1 MTEPIRIAIAGYG
14 NIGKGTESAIMQN
27 EDMELVA
34 VVTRRNPSSL
44 KLMTENAAVIAMS
57 DIETLKD
64 RVDVMIICCGS
75 ATDLPEMSP
84 KLAGMFNI
92 IDSFDTHQNIPKHF
106 EAVDNS
112 AKAGGHIAL
121 ISAGWDPGYFS
132 LMRLYAL
139 SVLPEGHG
147 YTFWGPG
154 VSQGHSDAIR
164 RIPGVV
170 SATQY
175 TVPVECNVG
184 AVRNGE
190 CPSLTAREKHTRDC
204 YVVVEDGA
212 DKESIEKK
220 IKNMPNYFADYDTN
234 VTFISTEEM
243 LSEHCKLPHGGFVIR
258 TGRTGVNRENKHTIE
273 FRLALE
279 SNPEFTSSFL
289 VACARAVHRLSS
301 RGETGCRTVFD
312 LPPALLSP
320 LSPEQLRSTIL

>member
-1 MTEPIRIAIAGYG
+1 MTKPIRIAIAGYG
-14 NIGKGTESAIMQN
+14 NLGKGTESAIMQN

-34 VVTRRNPSSL
+34 VVTRRKPSSL
-44 KLMTENAAVIAMS
+44 KLMTENAVVISMS

-106 EAVDNS
+106 ESVDNS
-112 AKAGGHIAL
+112 AIAGGHLAL

-170 SATQY
+170 SAVQY
-175 TVPVECNVG
+175 TVPVECNVE

-190 CPSLTAREKHTRDC
+190 CPSLTARQKHTREC
-204 YVVVEDGA
+204 YVVAKEGA
-212 DKESIEKK
+212 DRESIEKT
-220 IKNMPNYFADYDTN
+220 IKNMPNYFAPFQTVVN
-234 VTFISTEEM
+234 FISQEE
-243 LSEHCKLPHGGFVIR
+243 LDRDFSGLPHGGCVIAAG
-258 TGRTGVNRENKHTIE
+258 TAADGSFSKIE
-273 FRLALE
+273 YHCSWG
-279 SNPEFTSSFL
+279 SNPVATASVL
-289 VACARAVHRLSS
+289 VAHARAVMRLKNEGKS
-301 RGETGCRTVFD
+301 GAFTILD
-312 LPPALLSP
+312 IPPAYLSAFSQEELLKKFM
-320 LSPEQLRSTIL
+320 